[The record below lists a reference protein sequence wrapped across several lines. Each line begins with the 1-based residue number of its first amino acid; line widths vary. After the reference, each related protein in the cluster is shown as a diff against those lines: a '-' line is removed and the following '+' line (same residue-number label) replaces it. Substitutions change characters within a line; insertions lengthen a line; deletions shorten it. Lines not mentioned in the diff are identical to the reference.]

1 MTHTAPIDEAHRRLE
16 IENAVN
22 RCHRRCRIVN
32 VRDKAAVQMQYVAFV
47 PYEPPVLYAS
57 ISNDPDLPNTNW
69 LFNFFR
75 RKK

>member
-1 MTHTAPIDEAHRRLE
+1 MPPLEYASTLE

-32 VRDKAAVQMQYVAFV
+32 VREKTAVQMQYVAFV
-47 PYEPPVLYAS
+47 PYEPLIPYVG
-57 ISNDPDLPNTNW
+57 ISDEPDLPGTNW
-69 LFNFFR
+69 LFNLFR

>member
-1 MTHTAPIDEAHRRLE
+1 MIYAAITDDRRLE

-47 PYEPPVLYAS
+47 PYEPPFLCGS
-57 ISNDPDLPNTNW
+57 IPNEPCLSGTNW
-69 LFNFFR
+69 LFNLFR
-75 RKK
+75 HKK